1 MVRRLLAESEGDE
14 ASARPYRELTPLHRV
29 GLPVSM
35 VVQDLNRFLTG
46 WAAYFRY
53 GNSTRQFRA
62 MDNYVVERLSRFI
75 SRKYGRRGIRRG
87 MSVYLSSHTHLG
99 LRTLAGTVVYD
110 SVNT

>member
-1 MVRRLLAESEGDE
+1 MKR
-14 ASARPYRELTPLHRV
+14 ARDRIRELTPLHRV

-35 VVQDLNRFLTG
+35 VVEDLNRFLTG
-46 WAAYFRY
+46 WAAYFRF

-75 SRKYGRRGIRRG
+75 TRKYGRRGIRRG

-99 LRTLAGTVVYD
+99 LHTLAGTVVYD
-110 SVNT
+110 SVNA